1 MKERERERG
10 KKGGRCSRRGSGNS
24 NERKREREGDKWC
37 SNAQDE
43 LEERWR
49 RNDKI
54 INKVKKMQ
62 GKGVKK

>member
-1 MKERERERG
+1 MKGKERER
-10 KKGGRCSRRGSGNS
+10 
-24 NERKREREGDKWC
+24 DKWC

-62 GKGVKK
+62 GKGVKKKIGER